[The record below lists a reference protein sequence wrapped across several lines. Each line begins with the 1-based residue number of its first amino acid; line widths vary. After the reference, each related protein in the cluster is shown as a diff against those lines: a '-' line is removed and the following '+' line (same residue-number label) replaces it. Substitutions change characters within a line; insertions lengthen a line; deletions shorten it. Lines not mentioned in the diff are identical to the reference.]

1 MTEFKAMVPK
11 LFPLVGVILVG
22 LAIAV
27 VHHEISVYHL
37 QDIKNDLFSLP
48 IPVLTS
54 MIGLTLVSYLLLS
67 LYDYLALEYA
77 GQALPFPNVLLA
89 SFLSYAI
96 SNNVGHA
103 LITGGSMRY
112 RLYSSWGISPN
123 SITKIVVFCSL
134 TYILGAASM
143 LSALGVIGSAHLD
156 PIEALSTWYLLA
168 AFCASAAVLFTW
180 WGVVIFYSS
189 PITLGRYT
197 IAVPRPWLAARQTLA
212 GVADLSVASLVLF
225 LPLSQLVG
233 MPFSTFLTIYLLAQL
248 AGLVSQVPGGLGVFE
263 ASFLM
268 LSSNQYASSSILA
281 ALVAYRVVYYF
292 LPLMIAAFV
301 MTVFELR
308 AHGLLL
314 QQAFGQLVNMMESF
328 IPQIFSVLLLLGSG
342 VLLFSGATPAETGRL
357 AVLYDLAPL
366 PLIEFSHFVG
376 SMAGIALLF
385 LARAVWKRMD
395 SAYYVTI
402 GVLGLGIIASLLK
415 GLDIEEAVILSVMLL
430 LFIPARGHFYR
441 RSSILKLDYPVE
453 WIALL
458 GAVVALSVWL
468 GFFSYKHIEYSS
480 ELWWQFS
487 LHGDASRFLRSLIAI
502 SVSLSGVGFF
512 RLMMRT
518 NPDLELPN
526 DHMLEKAA
534 SIAFHC
540 TEAMPHLA
548 MLGDK
553 YFLWSDTGN
562 SFIMFNT
569 TPNYWIAMG
578 DPVGDP
584 KEHEKLARKFREL
597 ADVHAARI
605 AFYQVGSSNGPLY
618 DDLGLKLVKLGEE
631 ARVPLQSFNL
641 AGKSKQSLRHAYN
654 KQERE
659 GLKFEIIPDRDV
671 FQILPQLRSISD
683 HWLQHKQA
691 KEKRFSLG
699 FFNEDYLRQ
708 CDIAVAK
715 KDGRILA
722 FANLWKTADKE
733 ELSMD
738 LMRYEPDSP
747 NGVMEYLMVALML
760 WGRDQGYKWFNL
772 GMAPLS
778 GLERKSNAP
787 LWNMIG
793 NTLFH
798 FGNEFYNFQGL
809 YRYKSKFDPV
819 WQPRY
824 LAVPASLQIA
834 PVLLAVTSLI
844 SGGLMGAFKK

>member
-1 MTEFKAMVPK
+1 MTDLRTTLQK
-11 LFPLVGVILVG
+11 LLPLTGVALVG
-22 LAIAV
+22 LAIAI

-37 QDIKNDLFSLP
+37 QDIKNDLFNLP
-48 IPVLTS
+48 TPVLTS

-77 GQALPFPNVLLA
+77 GQALPFRNVLLA

-123 SITKIVVFCSL
+123 SITKIIVFCSL

-143 LSALGVIGSAHLD
+143 LSALGVIGSAPFD
-156 PIEALSTWYLLA
+156 PIEAHSTLYLLA
-168 AFCASAAVLFTW
+168 VLCASVAVLFTW
-180 WGVVIFYSS
+180 WGVVIFYSG
-189 PITLGRYT
+189 PITIGRYT

-212 GVADLSVASLVLF
+212 GLAELSVASLVLF

-301 MTVFELR
+301 MIVFELQ

-314 QQAFGQLVNMMESF
+314 KTAFGQLVNMMESF
-328 IPQIFSVLLLLGSG
+328 IPQIFSVLLLLGGG

-376 SMAGIALLF
+376 SMAGITLLF

-415 GLDIEEAVILSVMLL
+415 GLDIEEAVILSVMLM

-441 RSSILKLDYPVE
+441 RSSLLKLDYPAE

-458 GAVVALSVWL
+458 IMVIGLSVWL
-468 GFFSYKHIEYSS
+468 GFFSYKHIEYSN

-487 LHGDASRFLRSLIAI
+487 LDGDASRFLRSLIAI
-502 SVSLSGVGFF
+502 SVSLCGVGFF
-512 RLMMRT
+512 RLLMRT
-518 NPDLELPN
+518 SPALELPDDN
-526 DHMLEKAA
+526 MLEKAA
-534 SIAFHC
+534 TMAFRC
-540 TEAMPHLA
+540 SETMPHLA

-578 DPVGDP
+578 DPVGAP
-584 KEHEKLARKFREL
+584 GERVMLAKKFKKQ
-597 ADVHAARI
+597 ADIHAAKI
-605 AFYQVGSSNGPLY
+605 AFYQVGSNNLPLY
-618 DDLGLKLVKLGEE
+618 DELDLKLVKLGEE
-631 ARVPLQSFNL
+631 ARVPLKFFNL

-654 KQERE
+654 KNERD
-659 GLKFEIIPDRDV
+659 GLQFEIIPSCDV
-671 FQILPQLRSISD
+671 PQILLQLRTVSD
-683 HWLQHKQA
+683 QWLQHKQA
-691 KEKRFSLG
+691 REKRFSLG
-699 FFNEDYLRQ
+699 FFDEPYLRQ
-708 CDIAVAK
+708 CDIAVVK

-722 FANLWKTADKE
+722 FANLWKTSKKE

-738 LMRYEPDSP
+738 LMRYELGSP

-760 WGRDQGYKWFNL
+760 WGRDQGYNWFNL

-787 LWNMIG
+787 LWNTVG
-793 NTLFH
+793 NTIFR
-798 FGNEFYNFQGL
+798 FGSEFYNFQGL
-809 YRYKSKFDPV
+809 YRYKNKFEPD

-834 PVLLAVTSLI
+834 PVLLAVTSLV
-844 SGGLMGAFKK
+844 SGGLVGAFKK